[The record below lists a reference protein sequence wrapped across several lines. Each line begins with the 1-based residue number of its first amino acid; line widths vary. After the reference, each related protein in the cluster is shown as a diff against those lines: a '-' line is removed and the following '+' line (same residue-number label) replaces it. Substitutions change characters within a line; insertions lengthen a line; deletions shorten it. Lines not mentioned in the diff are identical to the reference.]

1 MEYDILCMRTV
12 LFVLSWFLL
21 AVITLITLS
30 YDKQSNISTTTT
42 TTTNA

>member
-1 MEYDILCMRTV
+1 MYEDSIVCLELTV
-12 LFVLSWFLL
+12 LL
-21 AVITLITLS
+21 AVITLITSS

>member
-1 MEYDILCMRTV
+1 MEYDIFSMRTV

-21 AVITLITLS
+21 AVITLITSS
-30 YDKQSNISTTTT
+30 YDKQSNTTT